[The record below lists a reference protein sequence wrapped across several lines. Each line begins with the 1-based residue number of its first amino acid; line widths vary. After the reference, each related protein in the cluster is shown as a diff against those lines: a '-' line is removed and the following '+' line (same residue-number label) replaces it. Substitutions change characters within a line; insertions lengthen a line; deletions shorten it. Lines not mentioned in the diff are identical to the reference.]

1 MPGKDEAPTTRNE
14 IVIEMEPGGNE
25 RAIERE

>member
-1 MPGKDEAPTTRNE
+1 MPGKDEVPATRNE

-25 RAIERE
+25 RVARTG